1 MVETKAVRF
10 HAGDKTLKFD
20 KKTNSIKYK
29 SRSALA
35 KKKDSPLAI
44 WRKVSK
50 EYLKRGGFV
59 TIPKKGTSAH
69 KAMLTLYDKAMK
81 KAGLR

>member
-1 MVETKAVRF
+1 MVESKAVRF
-10 HAGDKTLKFD
+10 HAGDPSVKFD
-20 KKTNSIKYK
+20 KKTKSLKHK
-29 SRSALA
+29 SRSTLA
-35 KKKDSPLAI
+35 KKKNSPLAI

-50 EYLKRGGFV
+50 EYLKKGGFV

-69 KAMLTLYDKAMK
+69 KTMLSLYDKEMK